1 MTEGGMLKK
10 ITEAMKDLVTEA
22 NFDCSTTGI
31 SLQAMDSS
39 HVSLVG
45 LLLRADGFDHF
56 RCDRNISLGINL
68 GSMGKVLKCCNND
81 DIVTLKAE
89 DNADAMT
96 FMFGAGRL
104 STYADCCA
112 PAPALTAP
120 PLTAPP
126 LTAAL
131 CTCAENQSQD
141 RISDFELKLM
151 DIDSE
156 HLGIPDTEYKCQI
169 KMPASEFQRI
179 CRDLAILGDT
189 VTIAVTK
196 DGVKITVAGEQRPWL
211 HKKCIVFDDSYRHS
225 VVHEGSE
232 DRVVLALQIP
242 NPEYM
247 KKVKLGELDSF
258 ITGDSRLD

>member
-39 HVSLVG
+39 HVSLVA

-96 FMFGAGRL
+96 FMFGEWRTPPVHDCAGMYDSL
-104 STYADCCA
+104 SAHA
-112 PAPALTAP
+112 PSPCLRARQRTSRRTA
-120 PLTAPP
+120 
-126 LTAAL
+126 
-131 CTCAENQSQD
+131 S
-141 RISDFELKLM
+141 RIS
-151 DIDSE
+151 S
-156 HLGIPDTEYKCQI
+156 
-169 KMPASEFQRI
+169 
-179 CRDLAILGDT
+179 
-189 VTIAVTK
+189 
-196 DGVKITVAGEQRPWL
+196 
-211 HKKCIVFDDSYRHS
+211 
-225 VVHEGSE
+225 
-232 DRVVLALQIP
+232 
-242 NPEYM
+242 
-247 KKVKLGELDSF
+247 
-258 ITGDSRLD
+258 

>member
-1 MTEGGMLKK
+1 MGSAVMFEARMTEGGMLKK

-96 FMFGAGRL
+96 FMF
-104 STYADCCA
+104 
-112 PAPALTAP
+112 
-120 PLTAPP
+120 
-126 LTAAL
+126 
-131 CTCAENQSQD
+131 ENQSQD

-189 VTIAVTK
+189 VTIAVSKDEEQVSIQMEEPVTLNFALRYLNFFTK
-196 DGVKITVAGEQRPWL
+196 ATPLSSTVILNLSKDVPLVVE
-211 HKKCIVFDDSYRHS
+211 YRI
-225 VVHEGSE
+225 EE
-232 DRVVLALQIP
+232 
-242 NPEYM
+242 
-247 KKVKLGELDSF
+247 
-258 ITGDSRLD
+258 TGHIRFYL

>member
-104 STYADCCA
+104 STYPSTCPDCCA
-112 PAPALTAP
+112 PSP
-120 PLTAPP
+120 PLTATLRSPP
-126 LTAAL
+126 PSAHRRSPSPAQRTSRRTA
-131 CTCAENQSQD
+131 
-141 RISDFELKLM
+141 
-151 DIDSE
+151 
-156 HLGIPDTEYKCQI
+156 
-169 KMPASEFQRI
+169 
-179 CRDLAILGDT
+179 
-189 VTIAVTK
+189 
-196 DGVKITVAGEQRPWL
+196 
-211 HKKCIVFDDSYRHS
+211 
-225 VVHEGSE
+225 
-232 DRVVLALQIP
+232 
-242 NPEYM
+242 
-247 KKVKLGELDSF
+247 
-258 ITGDSRLD
+258 SRTSS